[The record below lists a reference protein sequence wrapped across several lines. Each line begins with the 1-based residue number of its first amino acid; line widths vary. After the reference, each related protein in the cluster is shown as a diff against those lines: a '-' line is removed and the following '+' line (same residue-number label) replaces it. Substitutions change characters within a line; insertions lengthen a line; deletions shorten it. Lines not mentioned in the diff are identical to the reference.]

1 MARAIRPAGQATRV
15 TAHPARQA
23 VRAIDWK
30 IRGGLAVGP
39 VLLLLALVPACGS
52 PAATGTSTAS
62 LTSIQAGCQQ
72 VAAVLSNG
80 PDPGADPVGYAEAQI
95 LPLRQLQTPDQA
107 LQAAISDLA
116 AAYQGFYNAG
126 GHGDAAKAAVT
137 SAAKKINSLCPG
149 AAS

>member
-1 MARAIRPAGQATRV
+1 MARATRPAGQAMRV

-39 VLLLLALVPACGS
+39 VLLALVSACGS

-72 VAAVLSNG
+72 VAAVLSDG
-80 PDPGADPVGYAEAQI
+80 PDPDADPVGYAEAQV
-95 LPLRQLQTPDQA
+95 LPLRQVQTSDKA
-107 LQAAISDLA
+107 LQAAISNLA
-116 AAYQGFYNAG
+116 AAYQGFYHADGQGNAV
-126 GHGDAAKAAVT
+126 KAAVT
-137 SAAKKINSLCPG
+137 GADKKINSLCPG

>member
-1 MARAIRPAGQATRV
+1 MARAIRPAGR
-15 TAHPARQA
+15 
-23 VRAIDWK
+23 W
-30 IRGGLAVGP
+30 GLAAGP
-39 VLLLLALVPACGS
+39 VLLLALVSACSS
-52 PAATGTSTAS
+52 PAATGMSTAS
-62 LTSIQAGCQQ
+62 LISVQAGCQQ
-72 VAAVLSNG
+72 VAAVLSDG

-95 LPLRQLQTPDQA
+95 LPLRQLQTPDKA

-116 AAYQGFYNAG
+116 AAYQGFYNVG

>member
-39 VLLLLALVPACGS
+39 VLLLALVPACGS

-80 PDPGADPVGYAEAQI
+80 PDPDADPVGYAEAQV
-95 LPLRQLQTPDQA
+95 LPLRQVQTSDKA
-107 LQAAISDLA
+107 LQAAISNLA
-116 AAYQGFYNAG
+116 AAYQGFYHADGQGNAV
-126 GHGDAAKAAVT
+126 KAAVT
-137 SAAKKINSLCPG
+137 GADKKINSLCPG

>member
-1 MARAIRPAGQATRV
+1 MARAIRPPGR
-15 TAHPARQA
+15 
-23 VRAIDWK
+23 W
-30 IRGGLAVGP
+30 GLAAGP
-39 VLLLLALVPACGS
+39 VLMLLALVSACSS

-62 LTSIQAGCQQ
+62 LTSVQAGCQQ
-72 VAAVLSNG
+72 VAAVLSDG
-80 PDPGADPVGYAEAQI
+80 PDPDADPVGYAEAQI
-95 LPLRQLQTPDQA
+95 LPLRQLQTPDKA

>member
-1 MARAIRPAGQATRV
+1 MARAIRPAGQAMRE

-23 VRAIDWK
+23 ARAIDWK

-39 VLLLLALVPACGS
+39 LLLALLPACSS

-72 VAAVLSNG
+72 VAAVLSDG
-80 PDPGADPVGYAEAQI
+80 PDPDANPVGYAEAQI
-95 LPLRQLQTPDQA
+95 LPLRQLQTPDKA
-107 LQAAISDLA
+107 LQAVISDLV
-116 AAYQGFYNAG
+116 AAYQGFYHAG
-126 GHGDAAKAAVT
+126 GQGDAAKAAVT
-137 SAAKKINSLCPG
+137 GADKKINSLCPG